1 MTMAEPSTY
10 VYAIAA
16 AGTLQ
21 TPLRPQGL
29 PDGRAPVAA
38 ITVGGAAAI
47 VGHHDGWPLHDLPQP
62 ELLRRLT
69 IHQRVI
75 EDAMACGDVLPTR
88 FGTVLGCEDEVRA
101 LLARWG
107 GPVRESLARFSGLVE
122 VEAAATWD
130 LPQTLAGLACEPAI
144 VAAKTVAEQAAPEH
158 RIAQQ
163 VRVGQLV
170 KQALDQRRAFYQE
183 KLLNEVGPLV
193 ADSQPNALVAD
204 ELVFNVAFL
213 LPRCALPAFDAALE
227 RLDEALAGEIALRR
241 VGPLPPYTFATVSV
255 TRFDAERLA
264 AGRALLRLPG
274 EISECAVLSSYRQLA
289 RKLHPDH
296 NAADPGAGQ
305 RFAALSAA
313 RDDLLAYCRS
323 QAGRD
328 TGDPALMVTIERNG
342 NGVAPGQ
349 VSDD

>member
-1 MTMAEPSTY
+1 MAELSTY

-21 TPLRPQGL
+21 APLRPQGL

-47 VGHHDGWPLHDLPQP
+47 VGRHDGWPLHGLPQP
-62 ELLRRLT
+62 ELLRRVT

-75 EDAMACGDVLPTR
+75 EDAMASGDVLPTR
-88 FGTVLGCEDEVRA
+88 FGTVLDSEDEVRA
-101 LLARWG
+101 FLARWG

-130 LPQTLAGLACEPAI
+130 LSRTLAGLASQPAI
-144 VAAKTVAEQAAPEH
+144 VAAKAVAQRAAPEH
-158 RIAQQ
+158 LVAEQ

-183 KLLNEVGPLV
+183 KLLKEVGPLA
-193 ADSQPNALVAD
+193 ADCQPNALVAD

-227 RLDEALAGEIALRR
+227 RLDEAFAGEISLRR

-264 AGRALLRLPG
+264 AGRALLGLPG
-274 EISECAVLSSYRQLA
+274 DISEHAVLSSYRRLA

-296 NAADPGAGQ
+296 NAADPAAGH
-305 RFAALSAA
+305 RFAALGAA

-323 QAGRD
+323 RAGTD
-328 TGDPALMVTIERNG
+328 TGGPELMVVIERSG
-342 NGVAPGQ
+342 SRAAPGK
-349 VSDD
+349 VSDA